1 MGKLKTISMLDLRR
15 RAETIIDEVRRGQT
29 MVLTYRGR
37 PAVRLEPIRPDTVA
51 TDDPFYRLAD
61 LADTGGRSLTNREID
76 DIVYG
81 A

>member
-1 MGKLKTISMLDLRR
+1 MGKLKTITMLDLRR
-15 RAETIIDEVRRGQT
+15 RAETIIDEVSHGQT

-37 PAVRLEPIRPDTVA
+37 PAVRLEPIRSDTVSE
-51 TDDPFYRLAD
+51 DDPFYRLSD
-61 LADTGGRSLTNREID
+61 LADTGGRSLTNGEID